1 MKVSVILPTY
11 NESGNIINL
20 LQEII
25 TIIPENYD
33 YELIVVDDNSPDQTY
48 QIVKDAF
55 TQNPKVIPIKRTKDR
70 GLGKSIRTGIE
81 RVTGDQIIVMD
92 TDFTHDPVEI
102 PRLLHVSQIYDIVI
116 GSRFSPGGQMQNR
129 MHYIASWLYNG
140 LLRIVLRTQV
150 QDNLGGF
157 FIIHTSKLEEL
168 PYDLI
173 FYGYG
178 DYFFRLLHYA
188 QRHNMT
194 IVEIPANYTSRKQGY
209 SKSNY
214 LKMLFRYTNA
224 MIALRLN
231 RGKIGKY

>member
-11 NESGNIINL
+11 NESGNIIEL
-20 LQEII
+20 LQAII
-25 TIIPENYD
+25 TNIPEKYD

-55 TQNPKVIPIKRTKDR
+55 SYNSKVVPIKRTKDR

-81 RVTGDQIIVMD
+81 KATGDQIIVMD

-102 PRLLHVSQIYDIVI
+102 PKLLHVSQIYDIVI
-116 GSRFSPGGQMQNR
+116 GSRFSPGGQMQDR
-129 MHYIASWLYNG
+129 MHYIGSWLYNG
-140 LLRIVLRTQV
+140 LTRLVLRTQV

-157 FIIHTSKLEEL
+157 FIIHTSKLKEL

-173 FYGYG
+173 FFGYG
-178 DYFFRLLHYA
+178 DYFFRLLHYSQA
-188 QRHNMT
+188 RGFT
-194 IVEIPANYTSRKQGY
+194 IVEVPAIYCSRTKGV

-214 LKMLFRYTNA
+214 LKMLYNYTKA
-224 MIALRLN
+224 MILL
-231 RGKIGKY
+231 KFKST

>member
-11 NESGNIINL
+11 NESGNIIEL

-25 TIIPENYD
+25 TNIPENYD

-48 QIVKDAF
+48 QIVKDGF
-55 TQNPKVIPIKRTKDR
+55 SNNPNVIPIHRTEDR
-70 GLGKSIRTGIE
+70 GLGKSIRAGIE
-81 RVTGDQIIVMD
+81 RSTGDQIIIMD

-102 PRLLHVSQIYDIVI
+102 PKLLHVGQIYDIVI
-116 GSRFSPGGQMQNR
+116 GSRFSPGGRMQDR
-129 MHYIASWLYNG
+129 MHYISSWLYNG

-157 FIIHTSKLEEL
+157 FIIHASKLEEL

-188 QRHNMT
+188 QRHNLT
-194 IVEIPANYTSRKQGY
+194 IVEIPANYTSRKQGS

-214 LKMLFRYTNA
+214 LKMLFQYTKA
-224 MIALRLN
+224 MISLRF
-231 RGKIGKY
+231 KSK